1 MSNLQE
7 NLIVWQKW
15 YDPLGEDDIDTDS
28 DLVNEIEPEF
38 YDQDIPEETEEQP
51 AELQFYSKPTKVILT
66 PMGVIPYTE
75 NTASSKIF
83 NFWLGHTNF
92 NITPDIV
99 MLIEQTDGIETLDIF
114 TRYRFRISIGKVFDE
129 KTVMLDINDRVYKFL
144 AKE

>member
-38 YDQDIPEETEEQP
+38 YDQDLPEETEEQP